1 MPMKKL
7 FVLGD
12 SISNDYGVYLK
23 SMLNGEMNYAQKK
36 ELNETTISQDY
47 PEALKGMN
55 GGDSQ
60 MVLEYLSF
68 LISKD
73 LFHYDLL
80 LLNCGLHDV
89 KRNPSNGQ
97 LQISI
102 EAYEA
107 NLRSVIQLIEPL
119 GVRMYWVR
127 TTPVDD
133 EQHNERMKKF
143 NRFNRDVLAYNG
155 VADRIM
161 AEAGIPSIDLNTF
174 TSNLGD
180 NNELFCDHVHFTDQ
194 VREQQAAFI
203 AGHLYAYHAAQH
215 WR

>member
-1 MPMKKL
+1 MNGWDAMKKL

-12 SISNDYGVYLK
+12 SISNDYSVYLK
-23 SMLNGEMNYAQKK
+23 PMLNGEMMYAQKK

-47 PEALKGMN
+47 PEALIGIN

-68 LISKD
+68 LISKH

-80 LLNCGLHDV
+80 LLNCGLHDI
-89 KRNPSNGQ
+89 KRNPSDGQ

-107 NLRSVIQLIEPL
+107 NLRSIIQLIEPL
-119 GVRMYWVR
+119 DTRIYWIS

-133 EQHNERMKKF
+133 ERHNDWMKKF
-143 NRFNRDVLAYNG
+143 IRFNRDVVAYNE

-174 TSNLGD
+174 TSHLGD
-180 NNELFCDHVHFTDQ
+180 NNELYCDHVHFTDR

-203 AGHLYAYHAAQH
+203 AGHLYAYK
-215 WR
+215 